1 MHNISIIGCGNWSE
15 KIISEIKK
23 NKFFRL
29 ENIVCRHKN
38 KSINFNINKLNKIDE
53 LFCKK
58 NIGSVYVAA
67 LPDVN
72 LEVIKYAKI
81 NKIPLILEKPIS
93 TSYQDSLELMKIAKE
108 NEIVV
113 LPNMTNY
120 FSECFSELEKF
131 IKYNYEKINKI
142 IIFEGAYGPFRNK
155 IHPIWDWGF
164 HSISTLVNLFQYEN
178 FSNITH
184 KEIKKNNDVNGNISK
199 FSFTIDNKINVKIIT
214 GNLFKRKSRVLKI
227 FLKGN
232 ESLVNDMVQH
242 KLFFNEKE
250 IYSIKK
256 SNLNFLLDI
265 FNLSILKKNLSL
277 SQKLLDNSAKT
288 TKILENFYKY

>member
-1 MHNISIIGCGNWSE
+1 MG
-15 KIISEIKK
+15 
-23 NKFFRL
+23 L
-29 ENIVCRHKN
+29 
-38 KSINFNINKLNKIDE
+38 
-53 LFCKK
+53 
-58 NIGSVYVAA
+58 
-67 LPDVN
+67 
-72 LEVIKYAKI
+72 
-81 NKIPLILEKPIS
+81 
-93 TSYQDSLELMKIAKE
+93 
-108 NEIVV
+108 
-113 LPNMTNY
+113 
-120 FSECFSELEKF
+120 
-131 IKYNYEKINKI
+131 
-142 IIFEGAYGPFRNK
+142 
-155 IHPIWDWGF
+155 GF

-250 IYSIKK
+250 IYSSKK